1 MMKRFLNDILRA
13 NGRVP
18 DTDLEEMRKNQKEA
32 RHYIKLSGGG
42 DDDMEDLPS
51 DYFEDEEDL
60 ETEINAEKARV
71 ELEREERKSRRI
83 SELCFLSFM
92 LIAATTV
99 IGLFVLIGRIIIYPF
114 VRKAANDLDW

>member
-42 DDDMEDLPS
+42 DDDMEDLPN

-92 LIAATTV
+92 LIAAMHSTCRAP
-99 IGLFVLIGRIIIYPF
+99 GLP
-114 VRKAANDLDW
+114 AA

>member
-1 MMKRFLNDILRA
+1 MCYNNTIVTVGQVHFLGGEMHMMKRFLNDILRA

-42 DDDMEDLPS
+42 DDDMEDLPN

-60 ETEINAEKARV
+60 EDDDYY
-71 ELEREERKSRRI
+71 S
-83 SELCFLSFM
+83 
-92 LIAATTV
+92 
-99 IGLFVLIGRIIIYPF
+99 
-114 VRKAANDLDW
+114 DDD